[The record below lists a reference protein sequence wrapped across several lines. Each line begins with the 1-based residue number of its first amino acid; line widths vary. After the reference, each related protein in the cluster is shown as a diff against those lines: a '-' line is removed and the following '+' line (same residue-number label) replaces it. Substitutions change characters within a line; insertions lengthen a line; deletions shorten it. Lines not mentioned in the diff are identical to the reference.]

1 MAINNIS
8 VILNIY
14 KRPENVL
21 KQIDRVL
28 NMGVLEKNIHVW
40 YNDNLNFEIKNKN
53 IKTYKS
59 NWNTK
64 FWGRF
69 MISLL
74 IRTEYVSIFDDDV
87 LPNNNWFNN
96 CINSIN
102 IKEGLYGGSGVVLLK
117 DSYNPNKKIGWNG
130 LHSEKIEK
138 VDLVGHAWFFKQK
151 WSKYLWYENP
161 YSWDNGEDI
170 MFSYLLQKYGNINT
184 YVPPHPEEDKS
195 LWCTDYKFAFDNGN
209 DDNASFKKNNHYNL
223 RNDIVKHCIKN
234 GWKRIQSKNI

>member
-14 KRPENVL
+14 KRPENIL

-40 YNDNLNFEIKNKN
+40 YNDNLNFKIKNKN

-74 IRTEYVSIFDDDV
+74 LRTEYVSIFDDDV

-96 CINSIN
+96 CISSIN

-130 LHSEKIEK
+130 LHSKKIEK

>member
-1 MAINNIS
+1 MVINNIS

-14 KRPENVL
+14 KRPENIL

-96 CINSIN
+96 CISSIN

-130 LHSEKIEK
+130 LHSKKIEK

>member
-130 LHSEKIEK
+130 LHSKKIEK

>member
-234 GWKRIQSKNI
+234 GWKRIQSENI

>member
-130 LHSEKIEK
+130 LHSKKIEK

-209 DDNASFKKNNHYNL
+209 DENASFKKNNHYNL